1 MSTLVAKTLMIIVI
15 LSVALYMIGIII
27 SKYVQVMYYKTIER
41 ERERAC
47 VCVCVHTN
55 K

>member
-27 SKYVQVMYYKTIER
+27 SNYVQVMYYKTIER

-47 VCVCVHTN
+47 VCVRSY
-55 K
+55 